1 MFLPV
6 GQLMN
11 QTSMNAES
19 LIFLVE
25 ILDAGNLSAAARRLK
40 MTRANVSYHLNR
52 LEKTLGQQLV
62 RRTTRRVEATE
73 VGQRLYEHGR
83 KIRTE
88 LTMAKDSVRELG
100 HMLRGRIRLS
110 IPSGFGQ
117 VVMSD
122 WLIDL
127 KRQYPG
133 IVLDV
138 MFENHIV
145 DMLRDEVDISV
156 RVMSNPPQNL
166 VARPLGHV
174 RYAACASRNYVERNG
189 LPERLE
195 DLSKAPIITSGVAG
209 RQLRLSAYQDQ
220 KRQEVLLEPTLMSE
234 NFLFLHHAIMAG
246 LGVGI
251 VPDYVVRDEVNR
263 GEVDTTLDEWYLSI
277 FGTEMFMLYM
287 PNRYHTRATS
297 TFIEYILTRAQA
309 RMPPG

>member
-1 MFLPV
+1 
-6 GQLMN
+6 
-11 QTSMNAES
+11 MNAES

-52 LEKTLGQQLV
+52 LEQSLGQQLV
-62 RRTTRRVEATE
+62 RRTTRRVEPTE
-73 VGQRLYEHGR
+73 VGLRLYEHGT

-88 LTMAKDSVRELG
+88 LAIAKDSVRELG

-117 VVMSD
+117 VVMTN
-122 WLIDL
+122 WLIDF

-133 IVLDV
+133 IVLDI
-138 MFENHIV
+138 MFENHIL

-166 VARPLGHV
+166 VARPLGPV
-174 RYAACASRNYVERNG
+174 RYAACASRGYVERNG

-209 RQLRLSAYQDQ
+209 RQLRLSAYQNQ
-220 KRQEVLLEPTLMSE
+220 KREEVLLEPTLMSE
-234 NFLFLHHAIMAG
+234 NFLFLHRAIMAG

-251 VPDYVVRDEVNR
+251 VPDYVVRDEVDR
-263 GEVDTTLDEWYLSI
+263 GEVDTTLNQWYLSI

-309 RMPPG
+309 RMSPGTMGPA

>member
-1 MFLPV
+1 
-6 GQLMN
+6 
-11 QTSMNAES
+11 MNAES
-19 LIFLVE
+19 LIFLAE

-52 LEKTLGQQLV
+52 LEKSLGQQLV
-62 RRTTRRVEATE
+62 RRTTRRVEPTE
-73 VGQRLYEHGR
+73 VGLRLYEHGT

-88 LTMAKDSVRELG
+88 VAIAKDSVRELG

-117 VVMSD
+117 IVMTN
-122 WLIDL
+122 WLIDF

-133 IVLDV
+133 IVLDI
-138 MFENHIV
+138 MFENHIL

-166 VARPLGHV
+166 VARPLGPV
-174 RYAACASRNYVERNG
+174 RYAACASRSYVERNG

-195 DLSKAPIITSGVAG
+195 DLSKVPIITSGVAG
-209 RQLRLSAYQDQ
+209 RQLRLSAYQNQ
-220 KRQEVLLEPTLMSE
+220 KREEVLLEPTLMSE
-234 NFLFLHHAIMAG
+234 NFLFLHSAIMAG

-251 VPDYVVRDEVNR
+251 VPDYVVRDEVDR
-263 GEVDTTLDEWYLSI
+263 GEVDTTLNQWYLSI

-287 PNRYHTRATS
+287 PNRYHTRSTS

-309 RMPPG
+309 RISSGTMGPA

>member
-1 MFLPV
+1 
-6 GQLMN
+6 MN
-11 QTSMNAES
+11 QTPMNAES

-52 LEKTLGQQLV
+52 LERSLGQQLV
-62 RRTTRRVEATE
+62 RRTTRRVEPTE
-73 VGQRLYEHGR
+73 VGLRLYEHGS

-88 LTMAKDSVRELG
+88 LAIAKDSVRELG
-100 HMLRGRIRLS
+100 HTLRGRIRLS

-117 VVMSD
+117 VVMTD
-122 WLIDL
+122 WLIDF

-138 MFENHIV
+138 MFENHIL

-166 VARPLGHV
+166 VARPLGPV
-174 RYAACASRNYVERNG
+174 RYAACASRSYVEHHG
-189 LPERLE
+189 LPEHLE
-195 DLSKAPIITSGVAG
+195 DLARAPIITSGVAG
-209 RQLRLSAYQDQ
+209 RHLRLSAYQDQ

-234 NFLFLHHAIMAG
+234 NFLFLHRAIMAG

-251 VPDYVVRDEVNR
+251 VPDYVVRKEVDR
-263 GEVDTTLDEWYLSI
+263 GEVDTTLNQWYLSI

-297 TFIEYILTRAQA
+297 VFIEYILVRAQA
-309 RMPPG
+309 RMSPEGTGPG